1 MRWVGRCQ
9 YHEGEGWV
17 QLAWWPDLLP
27 SLVGLK
33 LAKVGTNLNQV
44 AKAFNTLVKMR
55 GGGKKIHRRGQENCL
70 TSPLDNGAHWQGASG
85 ASVASP
91 IRCRRL
97 RAAIGA
103 QSKAHRAA
111 NTERIG
117 KRCNAAMRFAGQP
130 GPPEDQRRDT
140 STMPSPNL
148 LWNTCMPERRP
159 CEGAAFCGGLLRR
172 HLRAGEGVLAAA
184 VAVAA
189 PAISPV
195 GAAGARVG
203 PALD

>member
-1 MRWVGRCQ
+1 MLLLLGPQLKPHSRFSCA
-9 YHEGEGWV
+9 GET
-17 QLAWWPDLLP
+17 AA
-27 SLVGLK
+27 S
-33 LAKVGTNLNQV
+33 
-44 AKAFNTLVKMR
+44 
-55 GGGKKIHRRGQENCL
+55 
-70 TSPLDNGAHWQGASG
+70 TSACRIARSIIFGDASSSSPRKYETSFDTPYP
-85 ASVASP
+85 SVASR

-117 KRCNAAMRFAGQP
+117 KRCDAAMGFDGLRRPADG
-130 GPPEDQRRDT
+130 RCRDT

-172 HLRAGEGVLAAA
+172 HLRAGEGV
-184 VAVAA
+184 
-189 PAISPV
+189 
-195 GAAGARVG
+195 
-203 PALD
+203 